1 MGGIIIVTRIFPRR
15 ASILVKKELHYVP
28 LLGQYTYLAG
38 GVFVDRKNN
47 KSAIAALGA
56 AGEEMKKKN
65 VSS

>member
-1 MGGIIIVTRIFPRR
+1 M
-15 ASILVKKELHYVP
+15 KKELHYVP